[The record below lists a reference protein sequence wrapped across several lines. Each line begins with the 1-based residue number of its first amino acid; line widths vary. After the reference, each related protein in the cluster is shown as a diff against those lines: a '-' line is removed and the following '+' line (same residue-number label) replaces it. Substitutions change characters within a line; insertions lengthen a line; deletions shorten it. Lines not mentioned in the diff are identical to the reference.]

1 MPDDRTTDALK
12 HCKRKALEFE
22 EADADGDQEVRVH
35 QRLAKSSN
43 RQRADSKIQ
52 RSPTASPN
60 PMRAC
65 LGIARADQL

>member
-35 QRLAKSSN
+35 QRLAQN
-43 RQRADSKIQ
+43 PAC
-52 RSPTASPN
+52 RSQNPALPTASPN

-65 LGIARADQL
+65 LGIACADQL

>member
-35 QRLAKSSN
+35 QRLAKSSVPS
-43 RQRADSKIQ
+43 QKI
-52 RSPTASPN
+52 
-60 PMRAC
+60 
-65 LGIARADQL
+65 